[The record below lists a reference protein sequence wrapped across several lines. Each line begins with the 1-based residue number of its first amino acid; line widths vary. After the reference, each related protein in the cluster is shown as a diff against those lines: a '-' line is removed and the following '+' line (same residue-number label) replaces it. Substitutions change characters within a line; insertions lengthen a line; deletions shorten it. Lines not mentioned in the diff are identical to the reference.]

1 MRGKGRGGAQLPR
14 LSTWAG
20 GTRAGEQRWEGW
32 EEREKNASPLKFAKK
47 PFTLMGHHVS
57 VDEAPLFVPGFYKFA
72 NQG

>member
-1 MRGKGRGGAQLPR
+1 MV
-14 LSTWAG
+14 LSFPDSAPG
-20 GTRAGEQRWEGW
+20 QGEQGLEAGEQRWEGW

-47 PFTLMGHHVS
+47 PFTLEGHHVS